1 MEFETIIRQI
11 AQENGTTPEAVKEEM
26 QTAINAA
33 KDTPGFR
40 QLFGNAVP
48 TVEEFVLTT
57 AALATVRNRH

>member
-11 AQENGTTPEAVKEEM
+11 AQKNGTTPEAVKEEM

-40 QLFGNAVP
+40 QLFGDTVP
-48 TVEEFVLTT
+48 TVEEFILTT
-57 AALATVRNRH
+57 AALATARNRH